1 MTTPSQE
8 IESSLI
14 DEVPR
19 RHLTMT
25 GDTSLPENYHLEGG
39 ANYGVWAYRIK
50 NLLLKYGR
58 FHYCITAP
66 SKTMSEEEKTA
77 RQQVLSIIN
86 SNAKNNALN
95 ILRRYDDP
103 YECWTGLKKRY
114 ESDSGPRRVMLID
127 RFFALRKTESVSMD
141 VHLTEIKEVANLLE
155 EVEVVI
161 PEDIIVYYTLKNLP
175 KEYEIFKRMQIA
187 GQTLPT
193 YEQLEA
199 KLISEETFIK
209 WRNSNKKK
217 ERPCLCTA
225 TIREDPNRI
234 TGSANRHQTTD
245 TSLED
250 SSTQEAHRI
259 PDFRTQQPREDP
271 RHREPRDQ
279 QRVSTTPQET
289 QTTQAPTNQDTN
301 PGDLRN
307 LGVFSATFAEQKGIL
322 RENAISK
329 ES

>member
-25 GDTSLPENYHLEGG
+25 GDTSLPKNYHLEGG
-39 ANYGVWAYRIK
+39 ANYGVWAYQIK

-127 RFFALRKTESVSMD
+127 RIFCSSQNQICIHGRTPHRNQRSGESPRRSRSS
-141 VHLTEIKEVANLLE
+141 HPGGHHRLLHLE
-155 EVEVVI
+155 EHAEGVRDLQ
-161 PEDIIVYYTLKNLP
+161 ED
-175 KEYEIFKRMQIA
+175 
-187 GQTLPT
+187 
-193 YEQLEA
+193 
-199 KLISEETFIK
+199 
-209 WRNSNKKK
+209 
-217 ERPCLCTA
+217 
-225 TIREDPNRI
+225 
-234 TGSANRHQTTD
+234 ANRRSNT
-245 TSLED
+245 
-250 SSTQEAHRI
+250 
-259 PDFRTQQPREDP
+259 PD
-271 RHREPRDQ
+271 
-279 QRVSTTPQET
+279 V
-289 QTTQAPTNQDTN
+289 
-301 PGDLRN
+301 
-307 LGVFSATFAEQKGIL
+307 
-322 RENAISK
+322 
-329 ES
+329 